1 MKNFNSKMQF
11 SFNFGKKAEEKT
23 ASCFE
28 IDSRYITP
36 PETPKQDSAFI
47 KYENA
52 EKLARKIDCDKRT
65 FVVVNGSFILGD
77 FIEAFIVEND
87 FHIKRMIISTLSLS
101 ENNVDSLKNLLEG
114 EYIDQL
120 DLLVSDYFF
129 HSEADGHGNSLMP
142 YIYQELDTDNRFQ
155 LAVSRSHTKATMFE
169 THCGKKIVI
178 HGSANLRSS
187 ANLEQIM
194 IENNADLYDFL
205 EKEIYQP
212 IIDKYWTVDFS
223 KGKKQTKKKEE
234 QKPKRKR

>member
-1 MKNFNSKMQF
+1 MKSFNNKMQF
-11 SFNFGKKAEEKT
+11 NFNFGKKKQEET

-36 PETPKQDSAFI
+36 PETPSQDDAFI

-52 EKLARKIDCDKRT
+52 EKLAKKIDCDKRT

-77 FIEAFIVEND
+77 FIEALVVENN

-101 ENNVDSLKNLLEG
+101 ENNVDSLKNLLDG
-114 EYIDQL
+114 DYVDQM

-142 YIYQELDTDNRFQ
+142 YIYQELDIDNRFQ
-155 LAVSRSHTKATMFE
+155 LAVSRSHTKVTMFE
-169 THCGKKIVI
+169 THCGRKIVI

-194 IENNADLYDFL
+194 IENSTQLYDFL
-205 EKEIYQP
+205 EKDIYQA
-212 IIDKYWTVDFS
+212 IIDKYWTIDFD
-223 KGKKQTKKKEE
+223 KEKKKVKKKEE